1 VRRERPHLYVD
12 VDDVLAETTRALAR
26 LAAERFGKS
35 VAFDA
40 MHSFDLRISIG
51 LTEGEYQRFMEA
63 AHEPDFLLSL
73 PVVGGAATVLT
84 EGREL
89 GFEISV
95 ITGRPPATRGVTEE
109 WLHGQGI
116 VFDALEM
123 VDKYGRHGGEAVV
136 ERHALSERA
145 YDLAIEDSAD
155 LACFL
160 VEGATRSALLMDR
173 PWNRSHTE
181 LPDAVERV
189 TSWSEI
195 GDRIRAAAANDRQ
208 GSSGRPE
215 RS

>member
-1 VRRERPHLYVD
+1 VD

-26 LAAERFGKS
+26 LAGERFGRS
-35 VAFDA
+35 VSFDA
-40 MHSFDLRISIG
+40 MHSFDLRVSIG
-51 LTEGEYQRFMEA
+51 LDEHEYRHFMKA
-63 AHEPDFLLSL
+63 AHESEFLLSL
-73 PVVGGAATVLT
+73 PAVVGAAEVLAH
-84 EGREL
+84 GREL

-109 WLHGQGI
+109 WLLAQGI

-123 VDKYGRHGGEAVV
+123 VDKYGRHEGEAVV
-136 ERHALSERA
+136 QRQALSERA

-173 PWNRSHTE
+173 PWNRSLSE
-181 LPDAVERV
+181 LPEAVERV

-195 GDRIRAAAANDRQ
+195 GDRIRDAVADERQ
-208 GSSGRPE
+208 GSRRSPDRP
-215 RS
+215 